1 MYSVL
6 VKIYVQCQSKIL
18 GTHRHPSVGQFAVLA
33 GRVLTFSVV
42 HIEISLS
49 GRYQGYG
56 ALYSGVAL
64 QK

>member
-1 MYSVL
+1 MRL
-6 VKIYVQCQSKIL
+6 VQVDVQRQAYCL
-18 GTHRHPSVGQFAVLA
+18 LVHRYPSVGQFAVLA
-33 GRVLTFSVV
+33 GRRVSFSAM

-49 GRYQGYG
+49 GRYQCYG

>member
-1 MYSVL
+1 MRL
-6 VKIYVQCQSKIL
+6 VQVDVQRQAYRFL
-18 GTHRHPSVGQFAVLA
+18 AHRHPSVGQFAVLA

-49 GRYQGYG
+49 GRYQCYG

>member
-1 MYSVL
+1 MRL
-6 VKIYVQCQSKIL
+6 VQVDVQRQA
-18 GTHRHPSVGQFAVLA
+18 HRLLVHRYASVGQFAVLTLWM
-33 GRVLTFSVV
+33 VSFSAM

-49 GRYQGYG
+49 GRYQSYG

>member
-6 VKIYVQCQSKIL
+6 VKIYVQRQAKVL
-18 GTHRHPSVGQFAVLA
+18 GTHRYPSVGQFAELA
-33 GRVLTFSVV
+33 GRGVSFSAM

-49 GRYQGYG
+49 GRYQCYG